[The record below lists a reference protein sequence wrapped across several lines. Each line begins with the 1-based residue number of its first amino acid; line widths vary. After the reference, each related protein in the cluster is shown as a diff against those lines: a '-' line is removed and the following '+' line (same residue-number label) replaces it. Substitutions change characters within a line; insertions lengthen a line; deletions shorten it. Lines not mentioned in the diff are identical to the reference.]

1 MMKNPIQ
8 SYLLLLLLLP
18 SVLLAQSLT
27 LEDLRC
33 EYLENPLGID
43 TENPRLSWKISTSQ
57 EGVQQTAYHILVAS
71 SAEKLAKDEGDLWDS
86 GKISSS
92 ASLHIPY
99 AGQALPSR
107 QRCYWKVK
115 IWDQNGNASD
125 WSKPAFWEMAL
136 LNESDWQA
144 QWIRHPD
151 FTDTLLESKPA
162 PYFRKTFT
170 IDELPEEGR
179 VYVTGLGYFELY
191 LNGQKVEDHIL
202 DPVKTRY
209 DKSVRY
215 LTFDITN
222 QLQQGEN
229 TVGMVLGTGWYNH
242 FAEAVWGFNQAPWR
256 SYPEAI
262 CQLEMT
268 FADGSK
274 EVILSDE
281 SWKTTHEGPI
291 RFDGIRNG
299 ETYNALMEMPGW
311 SQKGFDDSSWQDAVL
326 SPGPDGQLKAQMIQP
341 IKAMREVK
349 PVSVTEVEPGVWV
362 FDLGQNIAGYSR
374 LKVAGP
380 RGTEVSMKMG
390 ERLHPDGTVE
400 QKQILRFLRSGDA
413 QTDRY
418 ILKGEGVEV
427 WEPRFV
433 YHGFQY
439 VEVRGLPVAPTLET
453 ITGVVLHTA
462 FDKTGNFACS
472 DPLLNRTQQNMEWS
486 FIGNY
491 HGIPTDCP
499 HREKIGW
506 TGDAHL
512 VAETGLFNY
521 DVLRAYLKWMDDFV
535 DEQQESGD
543 LPGVIP
549 SSGWGYEYGKDP
561 EIRHLGYGPQWE
573 GAFIQMVWDLYR
585 FTGDALIVE
594 KYYPAMKKY
603 LDFLI
608 ANADGYTLNF
618 GIDDH
623 KPVVTKTEGD
633 ILASGYLVGFTRMFS
648 EMATILDKPKD
659 VQYYADYASK
669 AEDGFNQKYFDERSG
684 RYGNGGQTSQAL
696 ALYHDI
702 VPEGQEQKVL
712 NVLLEDIKAR
722 DNHFDVGVV
731 GLKYLFNVL
740 REYGHSET
748 LYQMVVQE
756 DFPGFGYWLKEGANT
771 LWQDWDGSMSLNHI
785 MFGTVS
791 EWYYES
797 LAGIQLDEAK
807 PSWKPGWKPGWKHFI
822 IRPDIL
828 DAISWVSASHE
839 SGYGEILS
847 SWEKQEG
854 SLFMRVS
861 VPPNTT
867 ASVYVPFEEGQ
878 TLTLNGDVSQPERT
892 EAGRA
897 VFELGPGT
905 YAWKVK

>member
-1 MMKNPIQ
+1 MNQYKA
-8 SYLLLLLLLP
+8 YLLCLLIFLP
-18 SVLLAQSLT
+18 GLLLAQNLR
-27 LEDLRC
+27 LEDLTC

-43 TENPRLSWKISTSQ
+43 TKNPRLSWKISASH
-57 EGVQQTAYHILVAS
+57 ESAQQSAYHILVAS
-71 SAEKLAKDEGDLWDS
+71 SAETLAKDEGDLWDS
-86 GKISSS
+86 GKITSS
-92 ASLHIPY
+92 ASIHIPF

-107 QRCYWKVK
+107 QRCYWKVRV
-115 IWDQNGNASD
+115 WDKQGNTSD
-125 WSKPAFWEMAL
+125 WSTPAFWEMAL
-136 LNESDWQA
+136 LTESDWQA
-144 QWIRHPD
+144 KWIRHPD

-170 IDELPEEGR
+170 VEELPEEAR

-191 LNGQKVEDHIL
+191 LNGRKVEDHIL

-209 DKSVRY
+209 DKSARY
-215 LTFDITN
+215 LTFDITDY
-222 QLQQGEN
+222 LQEGEN
-229 TVGMVLGTGWYNH
+229 TVGTVLGTGWYNH
-242 FAEAVWGFNQAPWR
+242 FANAVWGFNKAPWR

-268 FADGSK
+268 FADGSR
-274 EVILSDE
+274 EVIVSDE

-311 SQKGFDDSSWQDAVL
+311 SQKGFDDSAWQNAEL
-326 SPGPDGQLKAQMIQP
+326 SQGPDGQLQVQMIQP

-349 PVSVTEVEPGVWV
+349 PVSVTEVDPGVWV

-380 RGTEVSMKMG
+380 QGTEVSMKMG

-462 FDKTGNFACS
+462 FDKIGSFACS

-521 DVLRAYLKWMDDFV
+521 DVVRAYLKWMDDFV

-608 ANADGYTLNF
+608 TNADGYTLNF

-623 KPVVTKTEGD
+623 KPVETKTEGD

-648 EMATILDKPKD
+648 EMASILNKPKD
-659 VQYYADYASK
+659 AQYYAEYALK
-669 AEDGFNQKYFDERSG
+669 AKDAFNQKYFDERSG

-696 ALYHDI
+696 ALYHKI

-712 NVLLEDIKAR
+712 NVLMEDIKAR
-722 DNHFDVGVV
+722 DNHFDAGVV

-748 LYQMVVQE
+748 LYQMVSQE
-756 DFPGFGYWLKEGANT
+756 DFPGYGYWLKEGANT

-791 EWYYES
+791 EWFYES
-797 LAGIQLDEAK
+797 LAGIQLDEK
-807 PSWKPGWKPGWKHFI
+807 RLGFRHFI

-828 DAISWVSASHE
+828 DAISWVNASHE

-847 SWEKQEG
+847 SWEKQDG
-854 SLFMRVS
+854 ALQMRVS

-867 ASVYVPFEEGQ
+867 ARVFVPFEEGQ

-897 VFELGPGT
+897 VFELGPGN
-905 YAWKVK
+905 YAWEVK